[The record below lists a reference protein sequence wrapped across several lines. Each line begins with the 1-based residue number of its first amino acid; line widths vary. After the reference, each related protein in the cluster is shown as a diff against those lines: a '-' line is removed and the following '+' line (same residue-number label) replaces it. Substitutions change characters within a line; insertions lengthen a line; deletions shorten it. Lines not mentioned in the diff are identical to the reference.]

1 MATSTR
7 PGDVMAGRYRLIDLL
22 SESGG
27 GRFWRAHD
35 AILERF
41 VALHV
46 IPEDDP
52 RAPMLVEAART
63 SAAVLDSRILRVLD
77 AATEDGRCF
86 VVNEWGNGISLD
98 ILVTHAGPLGPR
110 RAAWLVADV
119 AGAITAA
126 HAAGV
131 AHGRLNPENVLID
144 SFGSVRLIGLCV
156 DAALHGLP
164 AGDVRND
171 VEDLGGLLYCA
182 LTATWPG
189 PSGSI
194 VPAAPR
200 ENEEFLSPRQVR
212 AGVPKPLDALW
223 REFDCTSDHDRRR
236 WRESDHPDVSSA
248 QAVASE
254 LLAFVGDP
262 TGMPEAL
269 AQSIPPINELRPVWL
284 PAVADPLPYDADSRD
299 DLPVVAPAAAVG
311 AGGVADTADTADTGD
326 SGDTADSGDTGEI
339 PDADQH
345 GAVATTSVIGGPQQA
360 TEPATEPAGLADPP
374 VPLVTELPTE
384 PGMPVFGEDEDVEW
398 LRTRNTPPPP
408 PPPFEDPPERE
419 LFAPDP
425 PDGSPVRRPRPGVVP
440 PEHPR
445 PFAGAPGSSGRSP
458 DGFWPWDTDPGSLSD
473 DTGTDEAVPG
483 RSWLRLAMAMA
494 LALLLLMAVA
504 VAFNLGRGRTALGGD
519 PDPEPEPTAEST
531 APAVQAPVLRNVT
544 ATDFDP
550 LGDGEEHRG
559 EVGNLVDG
567 DPATTW
573 STQTYLDQLGPP
585 PGLKTGVGLVLDLG
599 EPREVSAVEVRAGQ
613 GRTAL
618 ALYAA
623 DEAPTAAPTGSPA
636 ATAEGSGRLA
646 LVPEPSGEEPAP
658 VVGRYLVLWLTSLP
672 EVAGDFRAELS
683 EVVVRG
689 R

>member
-1 MATSTR
+1 MGTSTR

-27 GRFWRAHD
+27 GRFWRARD

-52 RAPMLVEAART
+52 RAPLLVEAART
-63 SAAVLDSRILRVLD
+63 SATVLDSRILRVLD

-86 VVNEWGNGISLD
+86 VVNEWGTGISLD

-119 AGAITAA
+119 AGAITTA

-164 AGDVRND
+164 PGDIDND

-182 LTATWPG
+182 LTGTWPG

-200 ENEEFLSPRQVR
+200 ENDEFLSPRQVR

-223 REFDCTSDHDRRR
+223 REFDCTGNHGRRR
-236 WRESDHPDVSSA
+236 WRDSDHPDVSSA
-248 QAVASE
+248 RAVAAE

-269 AQSIPPINELRPVWL
+269 AQSIPPINVLRPVWL
-284 PAVADPLPYDADSRD
+284 PAVADPLPHDDGSRD
-299 DLPVVAPAAAVG
+299 DLPVVTP
-311 AGGVADTADTADTGD
+311 GGGGGGTSVPDDTDVPDDTGD
-326 SGDTADSGDTGEI
+326 TDDTD
-339 PDADQH
+339 DADTDQQE
-345 GAVATTSVIGGPQQA
+345 AVTTTSVHGSA
-360 TEPATEPAGLADPP
+360 EPGTDSNDPP
-374 VPLVTELPTE
+374 IPLVAELPTE
-384 PGMPVFGEDEDVEW
+384 PGMPVFGDDEDVAW
-398 LRTRNTPPPP
+398 LRTRSTPPPP

-440 PEHPR
+440 PEEPR
-445 PFAGAPGSSGRSP
+445 SFADALGSSSGAPN
-458 DGFWPWDTDPGSLSD
+458 GFWPWDTDPGSLTD
-473 DTGTDEAVPG
+473 DTGSSEAVPG
-483 RSWLRLAMAMA
+483 RSWLRLAMAVA

-504 VAFNLGRGRTALGGD
+504 VAFNLGRGRTVLGGQPD
-519 PDPEPEPTAEST
+519 PDPTTSPSAS
-531 APAVQAPVLRNVT
+531 PAVQAAVLRGVT

-567 DPATTW
+567 DPATSW

-585 PGLKTGVGLVLDLG
+585 PGLKTGVGLILDLG
-599 EPREVSAVEVRAGQ
+599 EPREVSAVEVRAGE

-618 ALYAA
+618 VLYVVDA
-623 DEAPTAAPTGSPA
+623 APTAAPTGTPV
-636 ATAEGSGRLA
+636 ATADGSGRLA
-646 LVPEPSGEEPAP
+646 LVPEASGGDPAS